1 MDAFFQIIVLLFS
14 LFLGAR
20 LGGLGVGYAGGLGVL
35 VLCLFLGLNP
45 GKIPFDVILIIM
57 AVISAISAMQKAGGL
72 DYLVKIAEKILRKHP
87 KQINYLAPSVAYFL
101 TILAG
106 TGHTVFSLIPVIV
119 EVSQSQNIKPK
130 APLSLAVVSSQ
141 VAITASPV
149 SAAVVFMS
157 GILEP
162 LGANYLTLLM
172 VWIPTTFLACM
183 LTAFIMGFTD
193 LKLDS
198 DPHYLE
204 RLKEG
209 KISPPK
215 IKEEKETS
223 KSAKLSLWIFIG
235 GVVAIVFYASAI
247 SKNIA
252 FVSPVVLGRD
262 YAIVSF
268 MLSVATLI
276 ALF

>member
-1 MDAFFQIIVLLFS
+1 M
-14 LFLGAR
+14 
-20 LGGLGVGYAGGLGVL
+20 GYAGGLGVL
-35 VLCLFLGLNP
+35 ILCLFLGLNP

-87 KQINYLAPSVAYFL
+87 KQINYLAPSVAYCL

-172 VWIPTTFLACM
+172 VWIPTTF
-183 LTAFIMGFTD
+183 
-193 LKLDS
+193 
-198 DPHYLE
+198 
-204 RLKEG
+204 
-209 KISPPK
+209 
-215 IKEEKETS
+215 
-223 KSAKLSLWIFIG
+223 
-235 GVVAIVFYASAI
+235 
-247 SKNIA
+247 
-252 FVSPVVLGRD
+252 
-262 YAIVSF
+262 
-268 MLSVATLI
+268 
-276 ALF
+276 

>member
-57 AVISAISAMQKAGGL
+57 AVISTISAMQKAGGL
-72 DYLVKIAEKILRKHP
+72 DYLVQIAEKILRKHP

-130 APLSLAVVSSQ
+130 VPLSLSGSLQSSRYYRK
-141 VAITASPV
+141 P
-149 SAAVVFMS
+149 
-157 GILEP
+157 G
-162 LGANYLTLLM
+162 
-172 VWIPTTFLACM
+172 
-183 LTAFIMGFTD
+183 
-193 LKLDS
+193 
-198 DPHYLE
+198 E
-204 RLKEG
+204 R
-209 KISPPK
+209 S
-215 IKEEKETS
+215 
-223 KSAKLSLWIFIG
+223 G
-235 GVVAIVFYASAI
+235 GVYERHFRAFRSKLLDPFNGLDPYDFFSMHAHSVYYGFY
-247 SKNIA
+247 
-252 FVSPVVLGRD
+252 
-262 YAIVSF
+262 
-268 MLSVATLI
+268 
-276 ALF
+276 